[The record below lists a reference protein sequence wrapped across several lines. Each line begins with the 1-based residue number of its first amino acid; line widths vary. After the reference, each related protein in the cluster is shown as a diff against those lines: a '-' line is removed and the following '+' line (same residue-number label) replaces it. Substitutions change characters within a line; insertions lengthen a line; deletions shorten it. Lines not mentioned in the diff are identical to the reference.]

1 MMPIPPP
8 PDESDKQKLVLKLLA
23 RLRCPSC
30 GHPYD
35 PQQCTVMDRRPET
48 WVMAVSCPRCQT
60 AAYVVVVMK
69 VVDETAAITELSAE
83 EQEAATHWPPI
94 SADDVL
100 DLHIVLQDYT
110 GDLETLLSL

>member
-8 PDESDKQKLVLKLLA
+8 PEDGDKQKLVLKLLA

-35 PQQCTVMDRRPET
+35 PQQSTVVDRRPDV
-48 WVMAVSCPRCQT
+48 WVIAVSCPRCQT
-60 AAYVVVVMK
+60 VSYVVVVMK
-69 VVDETAAITELSAE
+69 VVEETAPVTDLSAE

-94 SADDVL
+94 TADDVL
-100 DLHIVLQDYT
+100 DLHFVLEDFT